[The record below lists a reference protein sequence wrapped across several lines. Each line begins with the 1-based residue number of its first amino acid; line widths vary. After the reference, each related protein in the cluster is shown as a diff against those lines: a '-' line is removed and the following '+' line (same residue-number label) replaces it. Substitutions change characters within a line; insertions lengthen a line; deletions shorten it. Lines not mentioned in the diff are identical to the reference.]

1 MGWEVNCEIEIEGDR
16 GALKEEGLAKG
27 RRVDKRR
34 RESEKEEEGGG
45 GKGS

>member
-34 RESEKEEEGGG
+34 REREIGRAHV
-45 GKGS
+45 